1 VAMTR
6 GASHDLTFRTATRA
20 DLDRVLEIHLP
31 SFPDERTIEERTRN
45 FTANR
50 FGGIEELVV
59 AERAGEIVAQ
69 AYLFPLE
76 AWFGGRAVRVG
87 AIASLGVAPEVRGQG
102 VGTALLHHL
111 HVASD
116 VRGDALT
123 MLYAFRQRFY
133 ARLGYGTTSSR
144 RRLVIDPSSMPASWR
159 GLARAH
165 VRRAR
170 GEDKDAMRSAYARS
184 AARTSGCL
192 TRSDKL
198 WNRLLA
204 RERRQFFVAD
214 RPGTDGAGRVAGYVA
229 FELVQNEEHAA
240 TKLVVDEIA
249 ADDDAT
255 RLALL
260 GALSALRDQVVAI
273 ELEVGDDDPLERA
286 LLDSDG
292 RRHGTHTVEHD
303 LGTIVGGPMVRIE
316 DLPRAIEA
324 RGYAADGSLDLVV
337 HAGEGDTNGAGE
349 EIAVSVR
356 VAGGRAQVSA
366 ARGAAAALRTTRAGL
381 ASILY
386 GALRPSDAV
395 RLGLADADARTVG
408 RADAVFAM
416 SPVAPMDAF

>member
-1 VAMTR
+1 MPD
-6 GASHDLTFRTATRA
+6 ASHDLRFRAATKS
-20 DLDRVLEIHLP
+20 DLDRVLEIHLS

-45 FTANR
+45 LTVNP
-50 FGGIEELVV
+50 FGGIDDLVV
-59 AERAGEIVAQ
+59 AERSGEIVAQ

-76 AWFGGRAVRVG
+76 AWFGGRAVRMG
-87 AIASLGVAPEVRGQG
+87 AIASLGVAPEVRGRG

-144 RRLVIDPSSMPASWR
+144 RRLVIDPSSMPPSWR
-159 GLARAH
+159 ALARSR

-170 GEDKDAMRSAYARS
+170 GEDQEGMRSAYARS
-184 AARTSGCL
+184 AARASGWL
-192 TRSDKL
+192 TRSDVL
-198 WNRLLA
+198 WDRRLA

-214 RPGTDGAGRVAGYVA
+214 RPASDGGLRVAGYVA
-229 FELVQNEEHAA
+229 FELVQREEHAA
-240 TKLVVDEIA
+240 TRLVVDELA
-249 ADDDAT
+249 ADDDVT

-260 GALSALRDQVVAI
+260 GSLAALRDQAVAI
-273 ELEVGDDDPLERA
+273 ELEVDDDDPLEHA
-286 LLDSDG
+286 LVDSDG
-292 RRHGTHTVEHD
+292 RRSGTRSVEHD

-316 DLPRAIEA
+316 DVPRAIEA
-324 RGYAADGSLDLVV
+324 RGYAADGVLDLVV
-337 HAGEGDTNGAGE
+337 HAGEGETNGAGE

-356 VAGGRAQVSA
+356 VASGRAGVSA
-366 ARGAAAALRTTRAGL
+366 ARGVASALRTTRAGL
-381 ASILY
+381 ASLLY

-395 RLGLADADARTVG
+395 RLGLADADARTLA

-416 SPVAPMDAF
+416 APVAPIDAF